1 MKFDVS
7 FSELIAC
14 AERMGS
20 FVPDFE
26 IEVAIDDSFEVDTS
40 LSSTAGLEIS
50 LEELETEQGLLGYRG
65 RQVLLFIPDHG
76 SRAGNVFEGR
86 SEGNKFHVADCQKLD
101 EMRSNNR
108 FGRYKAT
115 YNVSG
120 KFEIFGTNGYRGE
133 DISGEAELHVCK
145 LCLGYL
151 NYRSYK
157 NSTKADR
164 ESVYESFDISEFL
177 SKYSTLFRS
186 MPKREALVDMA
197 GYADNW
203 KDISRDLRDSRN
215 WTCECCGV
223 NLRNTPALLHTHH
236 INGVKRDNRPENLKA
251 LCIDCHRKQPQHD
264 YMRVT
269 HAQMQMINRLRKEQ
283 SLLQQDS
290 WDELIDLA
298 DTSVTDLL
306 RHYQGKGHA
315 KPVVGH
321 ELQAPTGEVMA
332 VFELAWPDKRAAIAI
347 DRDAIALG
355 SQYGWRVMSVGDAI
369 KRMNQ

>member
-1 MKFDVS
+1 MKLDVS
-7 FSELIAC
+7 FAELIAC

-26 IEVAIDDSFEVDTS
+26 IEVALDDSFEVDTS

-50 LEELETEQGLLGYRG
+50 LEDLETEQGLLGYRG

-101 EMRSNNR
+101 DMRSMDR

-120 KFEIFGTNGYRGE
+120 MFEIFGTNGYRGE
-133 DISGEAELHVCK
+133 EVSGEAELHVCK
-145 LCLGYL
+145 FCLGYL
-151 NYRSYK
+151 NYRGYK
-157 NSTKADR
+157 SSAKAGRD
-164 ESVYESFDISEFL
+164 SVYNSFDIGEFL

-236 INGVKRDNRPENLKA
+236 INGVKRDNRQENLKA

-306 RHYQGKGHA
+306 RHYQAKGHA

-332 VFELAWPDKRAAIAI
+332 VFELAWPDQKAAIAI
-347 DRDAIALG
+347 DRDAISLG
-355 SQYGWRVMSVGDAI
+355 SESGWRVFSVGEAI

>member
-1 MKFDVS
+1 M
-7 FSELIAC
+7 AC

-26 IEVAIDDSFEVDTS
+26 YEVALDDSFEVDTS
-40 LSSTAGLEIS
+40 LSSTSGLEIS
-50 LEELETEQGLLGYRG
+50 LDDLEVDQGLLGYRG

-76 SRAGNVFEGR
+76 LRAGNVLAGR
-86 SEGNKFHVADCQKLD
+86 SEGNKFHVAECYKLE
-101 EMRSNNR
+101 EMRRDMR
-108 FGRYKAT
+108 FERYKAT

-120 KFEIFGTNGYRGE
+120 KFEIFGNNGYRGE
-133 DISGEAELHVCK
+133 KISGEAELHVCK

-151 NYRSYK
+151 NYCGYK
-157 NSTKADR
+157 NSAKAAKD
-164 ESVYESFDISEFL
+164 SVYDTFDIGEFL

-186 MPKREALVDMA
+186 MPKREALVDMT

-203 KDISRDLRDSRN
+203 QDVSRN
-215 WTCECCGV
+215 FRQSCSWSCECCGV
-223 NLRNTPALLHTHH
+223 NLRNYPALLHTHH

-269 HAQMQMINRLRKEQ
+269 HAQMQHINRLRKEQ
-283 SLLQQDS
+283 SLLQQDN
-290 WDELIDLA
+290 WDDIIDLA

-306 RHYQGKGHA
+306 RHYQSKGHA

-321 ELQAPTGEVMA
+321 ELQTSSGEVLAM
-332 VFELAWPDKRAAIAI
+332 FELAWPQKKAAIAI
-347 DRDAIALG
+347 DRDAISLG
-355 SQYGWRVMSVGDAI
+355 SQHGWRVISVGDAI

>member
-1 MKFDVS
+1 
-7 FSELIAC
+7 
-14 AERMGS
+14 
-20 FVPDFE
+20 
-26 IEVAIDDSFEVDTS
+26 
-40 LSSTAGLEIS
+40 
-50 LEELETEQGLLGYRG
+50 
-65 RQVLLFIPDHG
+65 
-76 SRAGNVFEGR
+76 
-86 SEGNKFHVADCQKLD
+86 
-101 EMRSNNR
+101 
-108 FGRYKAT
+108 
-115 YNVSG
+115 
-120 KFEIFGTNGYRGE
+120 
-133 DISGEAELHVCK
+133 
-145 LCLGYL
+145 
-151 NYRSYK
+151 
-157 NSTKADR
+157 
-164 ESVYESFDISEFL
+164 
-177 SKYSTLFRS
+177 

-215 WTCECCGV
+215 WICECCGV

-236 INGVKRDNRPENLKA
+236 INGVKRDNRQENLKA

-306 RHYQGKGHA
+306 RHYQAKGHA

-332 VFELAWPDKRAAIAI
+332 VFELAWPDQKAAIAI
-347 DRDAIALG
+347 DRDAISLG
-355 SQYGWRVMSVGDAI
+355 SESGWRVFSVGEAI

>member
-1 MKFDVS
+1 
-7 FSELIAC
+7 
-14 AERMGS
+14 
-20 FVPDFE
+20 
-26 IEVAIDDSFEVDTS
+26 
-40 LSSTAGLEIS
+40 
-50 LEELETEQGLLGYRG
+50 
-65 RQVLLFIPDHG
+65 
-76 SRAGNVFEGR
+76 GNVFEGR

-145 LCLGYL
+145 FCLGYL
-151 NYRSYK
+151 NYRGYK
-157 NSTKADR
+157 DSAQANRK
-164 ESVYESFDISEFL
+164 SVYDNFVIGEFL